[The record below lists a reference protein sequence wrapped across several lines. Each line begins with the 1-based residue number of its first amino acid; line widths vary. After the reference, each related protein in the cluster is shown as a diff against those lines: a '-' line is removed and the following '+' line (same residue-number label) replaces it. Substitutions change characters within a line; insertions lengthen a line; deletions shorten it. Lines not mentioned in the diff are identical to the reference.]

1 MNQYGDNLNE
11 EVITAGAEDAEGMAA
26 LNDAIYPKEWHVPP
40 AYLKE
45 IMMRNPE
52 VYRIIKT
59 SAGVKGIYGLF
70 PLSKAHYSAVL
81 AGKLEEDEVG
91 KYILDYDEPKAVY
104 LYFITLI
111 VDIRDAERK
120 QYASRLIKDIPLEL
134 RRLKEKGI
142 DILEVGCFAVSS
154 EGEKVAPKIGFVHSG
169 ETAMLNKEYP
179 VYRAKPEQIFAN
191 IKS

>member
-1 MNQYGDNLNE
+1 MNQYENNPNE
-11 EVITAGAEDAEGMAA
+11 EIITAGVEDAEGMAA

-59 SAGVKGIYGLF
+59 PTGVKGIYGLF
-70 PLSKAHYSAVL
+70 PLNKAHYTAVL

-91 KYILDYDEPKAVY
+91 NYILDYDEPKAVY
-104 LYFITLI
+104 LYFITII

-142 DILEVGCFAVSS
+142 DILEVGCFAVSP

-169 ETAMLNKEYP
+169 EKAILNKEYP
-179 VYRAKPEQIFAN
+179 VFRAKPEQIFAN

>member
-1 MNQYGDNLNE
+1 MSQYENNLNE
-11 EVITAGAEDAEGMAA
+11 EVITAGIEDAVGMAS

-40 AYLKE
+40 RYLKE

-59 SAGVKGIYGLF
+59 PAGVKGIYGLF
-70 PLSKAHYSAVL
+70 PLSQAHYTAVL

-120 QYASRLIKDIPLEL
+120 QYASKLIKDIPLEL
-134 RRLKEKGI
+134 KRLKQKGV
-142 DILEVGCFAVSS
+142 EVMEIGGFAVSP
-154 EGEKVAPKIGFVHSG
+154 EGEKIMPKMGFVHSG
-169 ETAMLNKEYP
+169 EKAMLNKEYP
-179 VYRAKPEQIFAN
+179 VFWAIPEQVITK
-191 IKS
+191 IKI